1 MKVPKVRI
9 LVPGVHIRAAQHH
22 QEPQDNPE
30 KISKE
35 WIAKGNFQK
44 KNRSPGNMLI
54 LTLIL

>member
-44 KNRSPGNMLI
+44 KRSPGNMLI